1 MPPPF
6 QRRKYPMKSLLRII
20 DLANEWVGRIV
31 SWWMIPMLF
40 IMTFEVFMRYILQSP
55 TEWGTELVTFL
66 FAGYILLGGG
76 YTLLYKDHVN
86 INVIYNRFSPRGRAI
101 LDLLTFII
109 FFLYC
114 WALLVEGGKFAWD
127 ALKIGRHSGTDWNP
141 PLSPV
146 LLTLPIAAFLMLV
159 QGVAKFIRDL
169 LIVWSGEEAPK

>member
-1 MPPPF
+1 MTN
-6 QRRKYPMKSLLRII
+6 SLLRII
-20 DLANEWVGRIV
+20 DRTNEWVGRIIA
-31 SWWMIPMLF
+31 WWMMPMLF
-40 IMTFEVFMRYILQSP
+40 IMTFEVFMRYILQAP

-86 INVIYNRFSPRGRAI
+86 IIVIYNRFSPRGNEI
-101 LDLLTFII
+101 LDLLTFVI

-114 WALLVEGGKFAWD
+114 YSLLVEGWKFAWD

-146 LLTLPIAAFLMLV
+146 LMTLPIAAFLMLV
-159 QGVAKFIRDL
+159 QGIAKFIRDL
-169 LIVWSGEEAPK
+169 LIIWAGKEVPK